1 MKKIFY
7 ILIAAATLLAC
18 GDSLDQ
24 DPIGKLTGDKFPVT
38 DADVIAAVNGI
49 YQAAELSTRFGY
61 TIDLPSDLT
70 STGENPNGDAG
81 FLSSQ
86 QWEPGNSYIT
96 YMWETFYAG
105 ITNANVLIDALENPD
120 NKISPALA
128 ERIIGEAKFLRAYYY
143 QYAVQFWGEVPLVL
157 HRGVNDE
164 GKDLTRTAIEDVYK
178 QIELDLID
186 AAKRLP
192 HATEYSG
199 TDRGRASWGA
209 AKTLL
214 SKVYLVWGQT
224 SPALT
229 GEHDR
234 HNKYQKSIELA
245 TEVINSGNYALE
257 EDYRQNWSV
266 ENRNGKESVF
276 ATQHSLSQSSDGGGG
291 NHLLHCAFSTGF
303 TQTLPHVVV
312 SNLKFRN
319 EFNPNDQ
326 RKGVTYADSI
336 YDPLKREWYQFDVPR
351 YSKYIDPLDPN
362 GSASNRNLDRTVLR
376 FAEVYL
382 LRAEA
387 INELNDGPQ
396 SSAFEDLNIVRRRAF
411 RQPLDQPSSY
421 DFPADLRPAG
431 YRDAIYGGIAA
442 NGTYTDNYE
451 GFKAAIQQERTFELT
466 YEQNRRLD
474 LLRWKILVKTLKA
487 SGVAA
492 KEYVSP
498 RNYRFPIPKSQRDI
512 NPEGLWQNWGF
523 DGSTITA
530 NPYVGWE

>member
-7 ILIAAATLLAC
+7 LLIVAAGFFAC

-24 DPIGKLTGDKFPVT
+24 EPIGKLTGADFPKT
-38 DADVIAAVNGI
+38 DADATAAVNGI
-49 YQAAELSTRFGY
+49 YQAGELSTRFGY

-105 ITNANVLIDALENPD
+105 ITNANVLIDGLESPD
-120 NKISPALA
+120 SKITPSLRD
-128 ERIIGEAKFLRAYYY
+128 RIIGEAKFLRAYYY
-143 QYAVQFWGEVPLVL
+143 QYAVQFWGPVPLVL

-164 GKDLTRTAIEDVYK
+164 GASLTRAPIDEVYK
-178 QIELDLID
+178 QVEQDLID
-186 AAKRLP
+186 AANLLP
-192 HATEYSG
+192 HATAYSG

-224 SPALT
+224 T
-229 GEHDR
+229 EDKGEHAR
-234 HNKYQKSIELA
+234 HEKYQKSINLA
-245 TEVINSGNYALE
+245 TEVIDSGDYGLE

-266 ENRNGKESVF
+266 ENRNGIESIF

-319 EFNPNDQ
+319 EFDPNDQ

-336 YDPLKREWYQFDVPR
+336 YDPLTRNWFQFDVPR

-396 SSAFEDLNIVRRRAF
+396 SSAFEDLNTVRRRAF

-421 DFPADLRPAG
+421 DFPADLRTTG
-431 YRDAIYGGIAA
+431 V
-442 NGTYTDNYE
+442 NYSSDYK
-451 GFKAAIQQERTFELT
+451 GFKEAIQQERTFELT

-487 SGVAA
+487 SGVPA
-492 KEYVSP
+492 KQYVSL
-498 RNYRFPIPKSQRDI
+498 RNYRFPIPLSQRNI
-512 NPEGLWQNWGF
+512 NPAGLWQNWGF
-523 DGSTITA
+523 DGYDEGKTGT
-530 NPYVGWE
+530 NPYEGWE